1 MVRDARKSASAS
13 RRAGAGRQLMAP
25 PVRDQ
30 APSDPG
36 ELVSIPFKE
45 VVDRKGHAR
54 VAPFTKWGECTGVHD
69 YPGARRRMDMC
80 VPPDPVPDSPGLTRK
95 QCVAVRE
102 TTTTLTMDCPKD
114 EWRPTASRLN
124 EENGP

>member
-1 MVRDARKSASAS
+1 
-13 RRAGAGRQLMAP
+13 MAP

-45 VVDRKGHAR
+45 VVDVKCDAR
-54 VAPFTKWGECTGVHD
+54 VAPFTQWGECTGVHD
-69 YPGARRRMDMC
+69 YPGSRRRMDMC
-80 VPPDPVPDSPGLTRK
+80 VAPDPVPDQPGLTRK

-102 TTTTLTMDCPKD
+102 TTTTLTVDCSKD
-114 EWRPTASRLN
+114 KWRPAALRPD
-124 EENGP
+124 EEDGI